1 MKKTI
6 VMKEVFEAADLKEL
20 EGFTIQSVTN
30 PNEDLIMLSL
40 TNTEGKKAEILIP
53 PEETHSSG
61 ILDDLQEGKA
71 ESKVYYLDH
80 LSTKR

>member
-61 ILDDLQEGKA
+61 ILDDLQEGEA